1 MIHAAPE
8 KALHV
13 ADKYSKKSSYIYDST
28 YGVTVLPQSD
38 YDLRIDC
45 WSRQVPRKTNKFFS
59 LNGLRRNVEK
69 MLEFQ
74 KTNRNL
80 IHKGL
85 KRPMSSCV
93 PYPWL

>member
-69 MLEFQ
+69 NAGISKNKQEPD
-74 KTNRNL
+74 T
-80 IHKGL
+80 
-85 KRPMSSCV
+85 
-93 PYPWL
+93 